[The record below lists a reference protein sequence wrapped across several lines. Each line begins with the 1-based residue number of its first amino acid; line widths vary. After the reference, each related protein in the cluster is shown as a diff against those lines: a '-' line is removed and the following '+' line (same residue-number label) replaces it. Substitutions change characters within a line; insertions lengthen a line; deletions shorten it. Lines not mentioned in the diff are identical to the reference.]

1 MFGSAIE
8 TRLEST
14 DVARQLVDDV
24 MASLDG
30 CPPHVCML
38 FASAHFEDRLSAIAD
53 EIAEALPTRALIG
66 STGRTVIRDHQEYEN
81 QPSIS
86 LWAAH
91 MPGAHVASFH
101 LSQSDLERLDTPEA
115 LQDYVCV
122 DPGDKPYFIV
132 TGDPY
137 SINGQE
143 LVERFNCAYP
153 GRPVFGG
160 MASSGERPGQNRI
173 VFDGQTLRHGA
184 AGVAMWGPLRID
196 GVVSQGCRLI
206 GEPMVITKA
215 GGNVIHELGGKRA
228 KRVFRGILDRCPVRD
243 VTLAREQGMLIGLV
257 IDESKTRF
265 GRGDFLMRQF
275 RLVPNTDAILI
286 NDEVRPGQTIQFHV
300 QDAQSAAED
309 LKLLLADQ
317 SARPVAGGLLFT
329 CNRRG
334 TRFFSRRHHDA
345 RSLVEA
351 LGSIPVAGIS
361 CAGEIGPIGARNYL
375 HGHTA
380 SIALFR
386 PSDSCDPS

>member
-38 FASAHFEDRLSAIAD
+38 FASAHFEERLSEIAD
-53 EIAEALPTRALIG
+53 EIAESLPSRALIG
-66 STGRTVIRDHQEYEN
+66 ATGQTVIRDHQEYEN

-91 MPGAHVASFH
+91 MPGAQVTSFH
-101 LSQSDLERLDTPEA
+101 LSQSDLERLETPEA
-115 LQDYVCV
+115 LQDYICV

-132 TGDPY
+132 TADPY

-143 LVERFNCAYP
+143 LVERFNSAYA

-160 MASSGERPGQNRI
+160 LASSGERPGQNRVI
-173 VFDGQTLRHGA
+173 FDGQTLRHGA

-196 GVVSQGCRLI
+196 GVVSQGCRPI
-206 GEPMVITKA
+206 GEPLVITKA
-215 GGNVIHELGGKRA
+215 ERNVIHELGGKRA
-228 KRVFRGILDRCPVRD
+228 KRVFRSILDRCPVRD
-243 VTLAREQGMLIGLV
+243 VTLAREQGMLIGRV

-265 GRGDFLMRQF
+265 ARGDFLMRQF
-275 RLVPNTDAILI
+275 RLVPNADAILI
-286 NDEVRPGQTIQFHV
+286 NDEVRAGQTIQFHV
-300 QDAQSAAED
+300 QDADSATED
-309 LKLLLADQ
+309 LESLLADQ

-329 CNRRG
+329 CNGRG
-334 TRFFSRRHHDA
+334 TRLFSRRHHDA
-345 RSLVEA
+345 SSLVEA

-361 CAGEIGPIGARNYL
+361 CAGEIGPIGARNFL

-386 PSDSCDPS
+386 PSDQPDQS